1 MTKDVRFSVAARL
14 TISRA
19 QQLALSGNCTKVE
32 TGHLFLALISEEMQ
46 SDEKVSSLLQ
56 ISGVALEEARMYAQS
71 TIQTEGKGEG
81 EGYAAQLDSG
91 ARNILD
97 MADEEARRLGSPEIE
112 NEHLLIACLRT
123 QRTPHVG
130 EVLRPLGLDAAKLR
144 QHLRELAK
152 SQRLD
157 RSGGPLNSLTQSSKT
172 AVEAAHAAMRAS
184 YCGRISTAHLLL
196 GILDDPENVAT
207 ETLLAA
213 KIDIE
218 ELRKAAQA
226 SITSD
231 GQIATPQKKFSAAA
245 KRALDRAKKEA
256 DRCAHSFIG
265 PQHLLFALLPRPASA
280 KEKIAYGDIGADPLE
295 KVWSQMPVAEIE
307 RQYQILWKNGKT
319 HRPPPPTQLPAHS
332 RSIKTDWR
340 WLLAGVG
347 WWLWMVPVFF
357 APHIWFFPLEIPV
370 LILLGGFGF
379 AVFAAIAGETKRDYL
394 MRDNYS
400 SFVYGVLTLPVVLL
414 VISMILPIF

>member
-1 MTKDVRFSVAARL
+1 MAKDVRFSVAARL

-19 QQLALSGNCTKVE
+19 QQLALSSNCVMVE
-32 TGHLFLALISEEMQ
+32 TGHLFTALISEEIQ
-46 SDEKVSSLLQ
+46 SDERVGSLLQ

-71 TIQTEGKGEG
+71 TIQTEGKGVG
-81 EGYAAQLDSG
+81 DAPQLDSS
-91 ARNILD
+91 AKNTLN

-112 NEHLLIACLRT
+112 NEHLLIACVRP
-123 QRTPHVG
+123 QRATHVG

-144 QHLRELAK
+144 EHLRELEK

-157 RSGGPLNSLTQSSKT
+157 RSGSPLNSLTQSSKT
-172 AVEAAHAAMRAS
+172 AIEAAHAMMRAS

-218 ELRKAAQA
+218 ELKKATQA

-231 GQIATPQKKFSAAA
+231 GQIATPQKKFSPGA
-245 KRALDRAKKEA
+245 KRALERAKKEA
-256 DRCAHSFIG
+256 DKCARSFIG
-265 PQHLLFALLPRPASA
+265 PQHLLFALLPRPISA
-280 KEKIAYGDIGADPLE
+280 KEKITYGDVGQDPLE

-307 RQYQILWKNGKT
+307 RQYQILWKRGKK
-319 HRPPPPTQLPAHS
+319 HKPAPTTPLSEQA

-340 WLLAGVG
+340 WFLAGVG

-357 APHIWFFPLEIPV
+357 APHRWYFPLEIPV
-370 LILLGGFGF
+370 LFLLGGFGF
-379 AVFAAIAGETKRDYL
+379 AVFTAVAGETKRDYL
-394 MRDNYS
+394 MRDRYS
-400 SFVYGVLTLPVVLL
+400 SFIYGMLTLPFVLL
-414 VISMILPIF
+414 FVGMILPIF